1 MKRFDVI
8 TLFPEAFRAMA
19 GLGVTGR
26 AFESGL
32 ALLET
37 WNPREDATDRHR
49 TVDDRPYGGG
59 PGMVLKPEP
68 IFEAVE
74 AVQALAETR
83 AKVILLSPSGRL
95 FRQAVAR
102 EFSQCERLIFLTGH
116 YEGVDQRV
124 VEHLVDEEISI
135 GDYVLT
141 NGALAAAVVID
152 AAVRLLPGAVG
163 NGESTE
169 YESFTENNQGLLE
182 GPQYTRPED
191 FRGWRVP
198 DVLLSGHHADIEAW
212 RNEQGRLKTSL
223 TRPELI
229 HPRQPQ
235 Q

>member
-1 MKRFDVI
+1 MRIDVI
-8 TLFPEAFRAMA
+8 TLFPEILRAT
-19 GLGVTGR
+19 LGESILGR
-26 AFESGL
+26 AQRDGVVAIHL
-32 ALLET
+32 HQLRDWT
-37 WNPREDATDRHR
+37 HDKHR

-74 AVQALAETR
+74 AVQALAEPR
-83 AKVILLSPSGRL
+83 GKVVLLTPSGRL
-95 FRQAVAR
+95 FRQSVAR
-102 EFSQCERLIFLTGH
+102 EFSQGERLIFLTGH

-124 VEHLVDEEISI
+124 VEHLIDEEISI

-169 YESFTENNQGLLE
+169 YESFTETNEGLLE